1 MRTGIVVQARMS
13 SARLPGK
20 VLKPLAGKPVLA
32 WLLERLIDV
41 KLSEKKGP
49 GSMIVVAT
57 SRAPEDDAVE
67 ALARSLGVGCYRG
80 SLNDVAARLA
90 DAAQDAGFDAFV
102 RANADSPLLDAA
114 LIEHAYGIYAKN
126 ECDLVTNVFPRSFPQ
141 GMSVELIE
149 VAAMQRVL
157 RSTDDPQDREHVTRF
172 AYANP
177 GRFRILNFSAPRPRP
192 ELQLS
197 IDTPEDFVRIE
208 DCVLRLGPRAA
219 RAGWEEIANCLE
231 ESTNAPTRS

>member
-13 SARLPGK
+13 SARLPSK
-20 VLKPLAGKPVLA
+20 VLTPLAGKPVLA
-32 WLLERLIDV
+32 WLLERLMDV
-41 KLSEKKGP
+41 KLSDEKGP

-80 SLNDVAARLA
+80 SLDDVAARLA

-102 RANADSPLLDAA
+102 RANADSPLLDGA
-114 LIEHAYGIYAKN
+114 LIAQAHGIYAKN
-126 ECDLVTNVFPRSFPQ
+126 ECDLVTNVFPRSFPK

-149 VAAMQRVL
+149 LAAMRRILQ
-157 RSTDDPQDREHVTRF
+157 STDDPQDREHVTRF

-177 GRFRILNFSAPRPRP
+177 GRFRILNFSAPRSRP

-197 IDTPEDFVRIE
+197 IDTPEDFARLEACI
-208 DCVLRLGPRAA
+208 LRLGPRAL
-219 RAGWEEIANCLE
+219 RAGWEEIANCIE
-231 ESTNAPTRS
+231 DSTSARTRD

>member
-32 WLLERLIDV
+32 WLLERLMDV
-41 KLSEKKGP
+41 NLSDEKAP

-90 DAAQDAGFDAFV
+90 DAAQDAGFEAFV
-102 RANADSPLLDAA
+102 RANGDSPLLDAA
-114 LIEHAYGIYAKN
+114 LIEQAYGSYTKGD
-126 ECDLVTNVFPRSFPQ
+126 CDLVTNVFPRSFPK
-141 GMSVELIE
+141 GMSVELIKL
-149 VAAMQRVL
+149 AAVRRIL
-157 RSTDDPQDREHVTRF
+157 ESTDDLQDREHVTRF

-177 GRFRILNFSAPRPRP
+177 ARFRILNFSAPRPRP
-192 ELQLS
+192 ELQLA
-197 IDTPEDFVRIE
+197 IDTPEDFARIE
-208 DCVLRLGPRAA
+208 ACVLRLGHRVV
-219 RAGWEEIANCLE
+219 RAGWEEIANCIE
-231 ESTNAPTRS
+231 ESTSAPTRN